1 MLNCKP
7 LFSKIILTAFLLTL
21 AAIIPACIIINE
33 NNYRVLTPAQTEQIT
48 PFTPASVSQ
57 EYQPGEQ
64 ILTEIDHNDIV
75 LTSQSAAYTWV
86 RLWRPFCSGTTCE
99 NIAAN
104 ANAAEKHPELT
115 FMLVSETYG
124 LKDISE
130 KLRQSNFKFP
140 VYVLKD
146 AVYGHKMTP
155 ARKMFIAE
163 MGNGQQIQPK
173 FLDNDFLFMK
183 DSLIFSGEDLMV
195 KLDSILNVP
204 KDKP

>member
-1 MLNCKP
+1 MPDFKRSLNKVK
-7 LFSKIILTAFLLTL
+7 LATVLLGFV
-21 AAIIPACIIINE
+21 AIVPACIIINE
-33 NNYRVLTPAQTEQIT
+33 NNYRVLTPAQTEQIRT
-48 PFTPASVSQ
+48 FTPASISR

-64 ILTEIDHNDIV
+64 LLTEIDHQDIV
-75 LTSQSAAYTWV
+75 LTSQSAAYTWIK
-86 RLWRPFCSGTTCE
+86 LWRPFCSATTCE
-99 NIAAN
+99 DISAYAAV
-104 ANAAEKHPELT
+104 AEKHPGLT

-124 LKDISE
+124 LKDIAE
-130 KLRQSNFKFP
+130 KLRQSKFKSS

-163 MGNGQQIQPK
+163 MGNGQQLQTK

-195 KLDSILNVP
+195 KLDSILKPP
-204 KDKP
+204 KEKQ